1 MKYKLPAGIILFF
14 ILLIAFACAPKK
26 PAIERNYYILETS
39 RNSPPAQETIP
50 ASLKIPDFS
59 VSPGFQG
66 REIIYRSGKSSA
78 IADFYNHYFILPG
91 PMITQ
96 LAGSWFMDAGLFS
109 AVIPPSSTKEADYI
123 LEGAVTSIYGDTSQS
138 GKNAAV
144 VEINFMLLKNSGFD
158 QEIVFQ
164 KKYKST
170 VKTEVSGAQPLIN
183 GLNKGLN
190 NIFTSLERDL
200 ATLSELQ

>member
-1 MKYKLPAGIILFF
+1 M
-14 ILLIAFACAPKK
+14 LLTAVACAPKK

-39 RNSPPAQETIP
+39 RNLPPSQKTIP
-50 ASLKIPDFS
+50 ASLKISDFS

-66 REIIYRSGKSSA
+66 RELIYRSGKSSA
-78 IADFYNHYFILPG
+78 SADFYNHYFILPG

-96 LAGSWFMDAGLFS
+96 LARSWFMDAGLFN
-109 AVIPPSSTKEADYI
+109 AVITTSSTKEADYI
-123 LEGAVTSIYGDTSQS
+123 LEGAVISIYGDISQS
-138 GKNAAV
+138 GIHAAV
-144 VEINFMLLKNSGFD
+144 VEINLMLLNNSSFD

-170 VKTEVSGAQPLIN
+170 VKTEGSGAQPLIN

-190 NIFTSLERDL
+190 NIFTSLEKDL
-200 ATLSELQ
+200 ATLSDLK